1 MLQWITSWWN
11 KLSFAFIQL
20 LVKFFVQSKSIPLD
34 PINELNINRLA
45 PILYVLPY
53 NSKIDLMVI
62 QSLSRKYQLADPLD
76 GIKTDNGILPAYL
89 YIDKGPGI
97 FASKQQKTKSI
108 EILCQYIT
116 AHQQN
121 PQLDVQMLPVS
132 VMFSRAPDKEGKK
145 KLSLQVLG
153 GTRKLIRMLFSGRDC
168 YTRFSHTVSLKNISE
183 ATEITLVPEL
193 AHKLSRVA
201 RIHFAKQRTAS
212 VGPKLPIRQLM
223 LKTLLNS
230 QEISEAITEEA
241 KSKNITVEKARKK
254 ALAMLN
260 EIAANFNYRALK
272 ITDFVLTWAW
282 SRLYQGL
289 KVTNADPIRELAQNG
304 HEIVYAPCHRSHMDY
319 LLLSYVLYR
328 QGLVPPHIAAGINL
342 NFWPAGPIFRRLGA
356 FFIRRSFRGNKLYT
370 AVFRKYLAELFI
382 RGYSVEYFIEGG
394 RSRTGRLLDPKT
406 GMLMMTIQTLLR
418 GDPRPI
424 TVVPIYIG
432 YEHVL
437 EVATYANELRGAAKK
452 KENLWQ
458 TLKAFFRLK
467 KLGLGYVNF
476 GQPIPLNQFLSQ
488 NVPDW
493 REAIDSSN
501 NSRPKW
507 LTPTTNLLAQN
518 IMESINS
525 SAAVNA
531 MNLCSVFLL
540 ASQQNAL
547 TKKQLIEHINYVL
560 ILLRNVPYSNLV
572 TIPTQTAEQLFEHAK
587 QMGKFV
593 ITTDE
598 AGEIV
603 SLPQEQAVLMT
614 YYRNNIQHLLIIPA
628 IVARIILKHNRI
640 SLDELTKQVELIFPL
655 IKAELFIYYQED
667 DLLSY
672 IPKLLQCL
680 AEINLINYSPER
692 ITVNY
697 LKLTALQ
704 LLASISKD
712 TLQRYVITF
721 SLLQKD
727 PSISRVSLE
736 KESRLIA
743 ERLSVLHGINA
754 PEFFDKGVFSTL
766 ATTLRNLGYLDDK
779 DNNSLYRITVMNNIL
794 KPLITTRVMQTIE
807 EIYEIK

>member
-1 MLQWITSWWN
+1 MLQWITTWWN
-11 KLSFAFIQL
+11 KLSFAFIRL
-20 LVKFFVQSKSIPLD
+20 PVKFFVKSQSIPTD
-34 PINELNINRLA
+34 PIKDLNINRLA
-45 PILYVLPY
+45 PVLYVLPY
-53 NSKIDLMVI
+53 NSKIDLMVV
-62 QSLSRKYQLADPLD
+62 QSLSRKYQLPDPLD
-76 GIKTDNGILPAYL
+76 GIKTNNGILPAYI

-97 FASKQQKTKSI
+97 FASKQQKKKSI
-108 EILCQYIT
+108 EILRQYIM

-132 VMFSRAPDKEGKK
+132 VMFSRAPDKEGRK

-153 GTRKLIRMLFSGRDC
+153 GTRKFLKMCFSGRDC
-168 YTRFSHTVSLKNISE
+168 YTRFSHTVSLKNFALSIE
-183 ATEITLVPEL
+183 NEKIPEL

-201 RIHFAKQRTAS
+201 RIHFSKQRMAS
-212 VGPKLPIRQLM
+212 VGPTLPIRQQM
-223 LKTLLNS
+223 LKMLLNS
-230 QEISEAITEEA
+230 QEISDAIQEEA
-241 KSKNITVEKARKK
+241 KSKNISIEKARKN
-254 ALAMLN
+254 ALSMLN
-260 EIAANFNYRALK
+260 EIAANFTYRALK
-272 ITDFVLTWAW
+272 ITDYILTWAW
-282 SRLYQGL
+282 NRLYQGL
-289 KVTNADPIRELAQNG
+289 KVTHADPIRELAQNG

-370 AVFRKYLAELFI
+370 SVFRKYLAELFI

-424 TVVPIYIG
+424 SIVPVYIG

-437 EVATYANELRGAAKK
+437 EVATYAKELRGAAKQ

-458 TLKAFFRLK
+458 TLKAFFKLK

-476 GQPIPLNQFLSQ
+476 GDPIPLNQFLTQ
-488 NVPDW
+488 NVPNW
-493 REAIDSSN
+493 REAIEPSGTL
-501 NSRPKW
+501 RPNW
-507 LTPTTNLLAQN
+507 LTPTTNLLAKG

-531 MNLCSVFLL
+531 MNLCSTFLL

-547 TKKQLIEHINYVL
+547 TKQQLIEYINYAL
-560 ILLRNVPYSNLV
+560 ILLKSVPYSNLV
-572 TIPTQTAEQLFEHAK
+572 TVPEQRAEQLFEHAK

-593 ITTDE
+593 ITTDQ

-603 SLPQEQAVLMT
+603 SLTQEQAILMT

-628 IVARIILKHNRI
+628 IIARIILKQNRI
-640 SLDELTKQVELIFPL
+640 SKDELIEQVKLIFPL
-655 IKAELFIYYQED
+655 IKAELFIYYEEEQ
-667 DLLSY
+667 LLDY
-672 IPKLLQCL
+672 ISKLLQCL
-680 AEINLINYSPER
+680 DDINLINFTPER

-697 LKLTALQ
+697 LKLTSLQ

-727 PSISRVSLE
+727 PTISRANLE

-766 ATTLRNLGYLDDK
+766 VSTLKDLGYLDAQETG
-779 DNNSLYRITVMNNIL
+779 NSEKITQMSNTL
-794 KPLITTRVMQTIE
+794 KPLITNRIMQTIE
-807 EIYEIK
+807 EFH

>member
-1 MLQWITSWWN
+1 MLQWITTWWN
-11 KLSFAFIQL
+11 KLSFAFIRL
-20 LVKFFVQSKSIPLD
+20 PVKFFVKSQSIPTDLIKD
-34 PINELNINRLA
+34 LNINRLA
-45 PILYVLPY
+45 PVLYVLPY
-53 NSKIDLMVI
+53 NSKIDLMVV
-62 QSLSRKYQLADPLD
+62 QSLSRKYQLPDPLD
-76 GIKTDNGILPAYL
+76 GIKTNNGILPAYI

-97 FASKQQKTKSI
+97 FASKQQKKKSI
-108 EILCQYIT
+108 EILRQYIM

-132 VMFSRAPDKEGKK
+132 VMFSRAPDKEGRK

-153 GTRKLIRMLFSGRDC
+153 GTRKFLKMCFSGRDC
-168 YTRFSHTVSLKNISE
+168 YTRFSHTVSLKNFALSIE
-183 ATEITLVPEL
+183 NEKIPEL

-201 RIHFAKQRTAS
+201 RIHFSKQRIAS
-212 VGPKLPIRQLM
+212 VGPTLPIRQQM
-223 LKTLLNS
+223 LKMLLNS
-230 QEISEAITEEA
+230 QEISDAIQEEA
-241 KSKNITVEKARKK
+241 KSKNISIEKARKN
-254 ALAMLN
+254 ALSMLN
-260 EIAANFNYRALK
+260 EIAANFTYRALK
-272 ITDFVLTWAW
+272 ITDYILTWAW
-282 SRLYQGL
+282 NRLYQGL
-289 KVTNADPIRELAQNG
+289 KVTHADPIRELAQNG

-370 AVFRKYLAELFI
+370 SVFRKYLAELFI

-424 TVVPIYIG
+424 SIVPVYIG

-437 EVATYANELRGAAKK
+437 EVATYAKELRGATKQ

-458 TLKAFFRLK
+458 TLKAFFKLK

-476 GQPIPLNQFLSQ
+476 GDPIPLNQFLTQ
-488 NVPDW
+488 NVPNW
-493 REAIDSSN
+493 REAIEPSGTL
-501 NSRPKW
+501 RPNW
-507 LTPTTNLLAQN
+507 LTPTTNLLAKG

-531 MNLCSVFLL
+531 MNLCSTFLL

-547 TKKQLIEHINYVL
+547 TKQQLIEHINYAL
-560 ILLRNVPYSNLV
+560 ILLKSVPYSNLV
-572 TIPTQTAEQLFEHAK
+572 TVPEQRAEQLFEHAK

-593 ITTDE
+593 ITTDQ

-603 SLPQEQAVLMT
+603 SLTQEQAILMT

-628 IVARIILKHNRI
+628 IIARIILKQNRI
-640 SLDELTKQVELIFPL
+640 SKDELIEQVKLIFPL
-655 IKAELFIYYQED
+655 IKAELFIYYEEEQ
-667 DLLSY
+667 LLDY
-672 IPKLLQCL
+672 ISKLLQCL
-680 AEINLINYSPER
+680 DDINLINFTPER

-697 LKLTALQ
+697 LKLTSLQ

-727 PSISRVSLE
+727 PTISRANLE

-766 ATTLRNLGYLDDK
+766 VSTLKDLGYLDAQETG
-779 DNNSLYRITVMNNIL
+779 NSEKITQMNNTL
-794 KPLITTRVMQTIE
+794 KPLITNRIMQTIE
-807 EIYEIK
+807 EFH

>member
-1 MLQWITSWWN
+1 MLQWITTWWN
-11 KLSFAFIQL
+11 KLSFAFIRL
-20 LVKFFVQSKSIPLD
+20 PVKFFVKSQSIPTD
-34 PINELNINRLA
+34 PIKDLNINRLA
-45 PILYVLPY
+45 PVLYVLPY
-53 NSKIDLMVI
+53 NSKIDLMVV
-62 QSLSRKYQLADPLD
+62 QSLSRKYQLPDPLD
-76 GIKTDNGILPAYL
+76 GIKTNNGILPAYI

-97 FASKQQKTKSI
+97 FASKQQKKKSI
-108 EILCQYIT
+108 EILRQYIM

-132 VMFSRAPDKEGKK
+132 VMFSRAPDKEGRK

-153 GTRKLIRMLFSGRDC
+153 GTRKFLKMCFSGRDC
-168 YTRFSHTVSLKNISE
+168 YTRFSHTVSLKNFALSIE
-183 ATEITLVPEL
+183 NEKIPEL

-201 RIHFAKQRTAS
+201 RIHFSKQRMAS
-212 VGPKLPIRQLM
+212 VGPTLPIRQQM
-223 LKTLLNS
+223 LKMLLNS
-230 QEISEAITEEA
+230 QEISDAIQEEA
-241 KSKNITVEKARKK
+241 KSKNISIEKARKN
-254 ALAMLN
+254 ALSMLN
-260 EIAANFNYRALK
+260 EIAANFTYRALK
-272 ITDFVLTWAW
+272 ITDYILTWAW
-282 SRLYQGL
+282 NRLYQGL
-289 KVTNADPIRELAQNG
+289 KVTHADPIRELAQNG

-370 AVFRKYLAELFI
+370 SVFRKYLAELFI

-424 TVVPIYIG
+424 SIVPVYIG

-437 EVATYANELRGAAKK
+437 EVATYAKELRGAAKQ

-458 TLKAFFRLK
+458 TLKAFFKLK

-476 GQPIPLNQFLSQ
+476 GDPIPLNQFLTQ
-488 NVPDW
+488 NVPNW
-493 REAIDSSN
+493 REAIEPSGTL
-501 NSRPKW
+501 RPNW
-507 LTPTTNLLAQN
+507 LTPTTNLLAKG

-531 MNLCSVFLL
+531 MNLCSTFLL

-547 TKKQLIEHINYVL
+547 TKQQLIEHINYAL
-560 ILLRNVPYSNLV
+560 ILLKSVPYSNLV
-572 TIPTQTAEQLFEHAK
+572 TVPEQSAEQLFEHAK

-593 ITTDE
+593 ITTDQ

-603 SLPQEQAVLMT
+603 SLTQEQAILMT

-628 IVARIILKHNRI
+628 IIARIILKQNRI
-640 SLDELTKQVELIFPL
+640 SKDELIEQVKLIFPL
-655 IKAELFIYYQED
+655 IKAELFIYYEEEQ
-667 DLLSY
+667 LLDY
-672 IPKLLQCL
+672 ISKLLQCL
-680 AEINLINYSPER
+680 DDINLINFTPER

-697 LKLTALQ
+697 LKLTSLQ

-727 PSISRVSLE
+727 PTISRANLE

-766 ATTLRNLGYLDDK
+766 VSTLKDLGYLDAQETG
-779 DNNSLYRITVMNNIL
+779 NSEKITQMSNTL
-794 KPLITTRVMQTIE
+794 KPLITNRIMQTIE
-807 EIYEIK
+807 EFH

>member
-1 MLQWITSWWN
+1 MLQWITTWWN
-11 KLSFAFIQL
+11 KLSFAFIRL
-20 LVKFFVQSKSIPLD
+20 PVKFFVKSQSIPTD
-34 PINELNINRLA
+34 PIKDLNINRLA
-45 PILYVLPY
+45 PVLYVLPY
-53 NSKIDLMVI
+53 NSKIDLMVV
-62 QSLSRKYQLADPLD
+62 QSLSRKYQLPDPLD
-76 GIKTDNGILPAYL
+76 GIKTNNGILPAYI

-97 FASKQQKTKSI
+97 FASKQQKKKSI
-108 EILCQYIT
+108 EILRQYIM

-132 VMFSRAPDKEGKK
+132 VMFSRAPDKEGRK

-153 GTRKLIRMLFSGRDC
+153 GTRKFLKMCFSGRDC
-168 YTRFSHTVSLKNISE
+168 YTRFSHTVSLKNFALSIE
-183 ATEITLVPEL
+183 NEKIPEL

-201 RIHFAKQRTAS
+201 RIHFSKQRMAS
-212 VGPKLPIRQLM
+212 VGPTLPIRQQM
-223 LKTLLNS
+223 LKMLLNS
-230 QEISEAITEEA
+230 QEISDAIQEEA
-241 KSKNITVEKARKK
+241 KSKNISIEKARKN
-254 ALAMLN
+254 ALSMLN
-260 EIAANFNYRALK
+260 EIAANFTYRALK
-272 ITDFVLTWAW
+272 ITDYILTWAW
-282 SRLYQGL
+282 NRLYQGL
-289 KVTNADPIRELAQNG
+289 KVTHADPIRELAQNG

-370 AVFRKYLAELFI
+370 SVFRKYLAELFI

-424 TVVPIYIG
+424 SIVPVYIG

-437 EVATYANELRGAAKK
+437 EVATYAKELRGAAKQ

-458 TLKAFFRLK
+458 TLKAFFKLK

-476 GQPIPLNQFLSQ
+476 GDPIPLNQFLTQ
-488 NVPDW
+488 NVPNW
-493 REAIDSSN
+493 REAIEPSGTL
-501 NSRPKW
+501 RPNW
-507 LTPTTNLLAQN
+507 LTPTTNLLAKG

-531 MNLCSVFLL
+531 MNLCSTFLL

-547 TKKQLIEHINYVL
+547 TKQQLIEYINYAL
-560 ILLRNVPYSNLV
+560 ILLKSVPYSNLV
-572 TIPTQTAEQLFEHAK
+572 TVPEQSAEQLFEHAK

-593 ITTDE
+593 ITTDQ

-603 SLPQEQAVLMT
+603 SLTQEQAILMT

-628 IVARIILKHNRI
+628 IIARIILKQNRI
-640 SLDELTKQVELIFPL
+640 SKDELIEQVKLIFPL
-655 IKAELFIYYQED
+655 IKAELFIYYEEEQ
-667 DLLSY
+667 LLDY
-672 IPKLLQCL
+672 ISKLLQCL
-680 AEINLINYSPER
+680 DDINLINFTPER

-697 LKLTALQ
+697 LKLTSLQ

-727 PSISRVSLE
+727 PTISRANLE

-766 ATTLRNLGYLDDK
+766 VSTLKDLGYLDAQETG
-779 DNNSLYRITVMNNIL
+779 NSEKITQMSNTL
-794 KPLITTRVMQTIE
+794 KPLITNRIMQTIE
-807 EIYEIK
+807 EFH

>member
-1 MLQWITSWWN
+1 MLQWITTWWN
-11 KLSFAFIQL
+11 KLSFAFIRL
-20 LVKFFVQSKSIPLD
+20 PVKFFVKSQSIPTD
-34 PINELNINRLA
+34 PIKDLNINRLA
-45 PILYVLPY
+45 PVLYVLPY
-53 NSKIDLMVI
+53 NSKIDLMVV
-62 QSLSRKYQLADPLD
+62 QSLSRKYQLPDPLD
-76 GIKTDNGILPAYL
+76 GIKTNNGILPAYI

-97 FASKQQKTKSI
+97 FASKQQKKKSI
-108 EILCQYIT
+108 EILRQYIM

-132 VMFSRAPDKEGKK
+132 VMFSRAPDKEGRK

-153 GTRKLIRMLFSGRDC
+153 GTRKFLKMCFSGRDC
-168 YTRFSHTVSLKNISE
+168 YTRFSHTVSLKNFALSIE
-183 ATEITLVPEL
+183 NEKIPEL

-201 RIHFAKQRTAS
+201 RIHFSKQRMAS
-212 VGPKLPIRQLM
+212 VGPTLPIRQQM
-223 LKTLLNS
+223 LKMLLNS
-230 QEISEAITEEA
+230 QEISDAIQEEA
-241 KSKNITVEKARKK
+241 KSKNISIEKARKN
-254 ALAMLN
+254 ALSMLN
-260 EIAANFNYRALK
+260 EIAANFTYRALK
-272 ITDFVLTWAW
+272 ITDYILTWAW
-282 SRLYQGL
+282 NRLYQGL
-289 KVTNADPIRELAQNG
+289 KVTHADPIRELAQNG

-370 AVFRKYLAELFI
+370 SVFRKYLAELFI

-424 TVVPIYIG
+424 SIVPVYIG

-437 EVATYANELRGAAKK
+437 EVATYAKELRGAAKQ

-458 TLKAFFRLK
+458 TLKAFFKLK

-476 GQPIPLNQFLSQ
+476 GDPIPLNQFLTQ
-488 NVPDW
+488 NVPNW
-493 REAIDSSN
+493 REAIEPSGTL
-501 NSRPKW
+501 RPNW
-507 LTPTTNLLAQN
+507 LTPTTNLLAKV

-531 MNLCSVFLL
+531 MNLCSTFLL

-547 TKKQLIEHINYVL
+547 TKQQLIEHINYAL
-560 ILLRNVPYSNLV
+560 ILLKSVPYSNLV
-572 TIPTQTAEQLFEHAK
+572 TVPEQRAEQLFEHAK

-593 ITTDE
+593 ITTDQ

-603 SLPQEQAVLMT
+603 SLTQEQAILMT

-628 IVARIILKHNRI
+628 IIARIILKQNRI
-640 SLDELTKQVELIFPL
+640 SKDELIEQVKLIFPL
-655 IKAELFIYYQED
+655 IKAELFIYYEEEQ
-667 DLLSY
+667 LLDY
-672 IPKLLQCL
+672 ISNLLQCL
-680 AEINLINYSPER
+680 DDINLINFTPER

-697 LKLTALQ
+697 LKLTSLQ

-727 PSISRVSLE
+727 PTISRANLE

-766 ATTLRNLGYLDDK
+766 VSTLKDLGYLDAQETG
-779 DNNSLYRITVMNNIL
+779 NSEKITQMSNTL
-794 KPLITTRVMQTIE
+794 KPLITNRIMQTIE
-807 EIYEIK
+807 EFH

>member
-1 MLQWITSWWN
+1 MLQWITTWWN
-11 KLSFAFIQL
+11 KLSFAFIRL
-20 LVKFFVQSKSIPLD
+20 PVKFFVKSQSIPTD
-34 PINELNINRLA
+34 PIKDLNINRLA
-45 PILYVLPY
+45 PVLYVLPY
-53 NSKIDLMVI
+53 NSKIDLMVV
-62 QSLSRKYQLADPLD
+62 QSLSRKYQLPDPLD
-76 GIKTDNGILPAYL
+76 GIKTNNGILPAYI

-97 FASKQQKTKSI
+97 FASKQQKKKSI
-108 EILCQYIT
+108 EILRQYIM

-132 VMFSRAPDKEGKK
+132 VMFSRAPDKEGRK

-153 GTRKLIRMLFSGRDC
+153 GTRKFLKMCFSGRDC
-168 YTRFSHTVSLKNISE
+168 YTRFSHTVSLKNFALSIE
-183 ATEITLVPEL
+183 NEKIPEL

-201 RIHFAKQRTAS
+201 RIHFSKQRMAS
-212 VGPKLPIRQLM
+212 VGPTLPIRQQM
-223 LKTLLNS
+223 LKMLLNS
-230 QEISEAITEEA
+230 QEISDAIQEEA
-241 KSKNITVEKARKK
+241 KSKNISIEKARKN
-254 ALAMLN
+254 ALSMLN
-260 EIAANFNYRALK
+260 EIAANFTYRALK
-272 ITDFVLTWAW
+272 ITDYILTWAW
-282 SRLYQGL
+282 NRLYQGL
-289 KVTNADPIRELAQNG
+289 KVTHADPIRELAQNG

-370 AVFRKYLAELFI
+370 SVFRKYLAELFI

-424 TVVPIYIG
+424 SIVPVYIG

-437 EVATYANELRGAAKK
+437 EVATYAKELRGAAKQ

-458 TLKAFFRLK
+458 TLEAFFKLK

-476 GQPIPLNQFLSQ
+476 GDPIPLNQFLTQ
-488 NVPDW
+488 NVPNW
-493 REAIDSSN
+493 REAIEPSGTL
-501 NSRPKW
+501 RPNW
-507 LTPTTNLLAQN
+507 LTPTTNLLAKG

-531 MNLCSVFLL
+531 MNLCSTFLL

-547 TKKQLIEHINYVL
+547 TKQQLIEHINYAL
-560 ILLRNVPYSNLV
+560 ILLKSVPYSNLV
-572 TIPTQTAEQLFEHAK
+572 TVPEQSAEQLFEHAK

-593 ITTDE
+593 ITTDQ

-603 SLPQEQAVLMT
+603 SLTQEQAILMT

-628 IVARIILKHNRI
+628 IIARIILKQNRI
-640 SLDELTKQVELIFPL
+640 SKDELIEQVKLIFPL
-655 IKAELFIYYQED
+655 IKAELFIYYEEEQ
-667 DLLSY
+667 LLDY
-672 IPKLLQCL
+672 ISKLLQCL
-680 AEINLINYSPER
+680 DDINLINFTPER

-697 LKLTALQ
+697 LKLTSLQ

-727 PSISRVSLE
+727 PTISRANLE

-766 ATTLRNLGYLDDK
+766 VSTLKDLGYLDAQETG
-779 DNNSLYRITVMNNIL
+779 NSEKITQMSNTL
-794 KPLITTRVMQTIE
+794 KPLITNRIMQTIE
-807 EIYEIK
+807 EFH

>member
-1 MLQWITSWWN
+1 MLQWITTWWN
-11 KLSFAFIQL
+11 KLSFAFIRL
-20 LVKFFVQSKSIPLD
+20 PVKFFVKSQSIPTDLIKD
-34 PINELNINRLA
+34 LNINRLA
-45 PILYVLPY
+45 PVLYVLPY
-53 NSKIDLMVI
+53 NSKIDLMVV
-62 QSLSRKYQLADPLD
+62 QSLSRKYQLPDPLD
-76 GIKTDNGILPAYL
+76 GIKTNNGILPAYI

-97 FASKQQKTKSI
+97 FASKQQKKKSI
-108 EILCQYIT
+108 EILRQYIM

-132 VMFSRAPDKEGKK
+132 VMFSRAPDKEGRK

-153 GTRKLIRMLFSGRDC
+153 GTRKFLKMCFSGRDC
-168 YTRFSHTVSLKNISE
+168 YTRFSHTVSLKNFALSIE
-183 ATEITLVPEL
+183 NEKIPEL

-201 RIHFAKQRTAS
+201 RIHFSKQRIAS
-212 VGPKLPIRQLM
+212 VGPTLPIRQQM
-223 LKTLLNS
+223 LKMLLNS
-230 QEISEAITEEA
+230 QEISDAIQEEA
-241 KSKNITVEKARKK
+241 KSKNISIEKARKN
-254 ALAMLN
+254 ALSMLN
-260 EIAANFNYRALK
+260 EIAANFTYRALK
-272 ITDFVLTWAW
+272 ITDYILTWAW
-282 SRLYQGL
+282 NRLYQGL
-289 KVTNADPIRELAQNG
+289 KVTHADPIRELAQNG

-370 AVFRKYLAELFI
+370 SVFRKYLAELFI

-424 TVVPIYIG
+424 SIVPVYIG

-437 EVATYANELRGAAKK
+437 EVATYAKELRGAAKQ

-458 TLKAFFRLK
+458 TLKAFFKLK

-476 GQPIPLNQFLSQ
+476 GDPIPLNQFLTQ
-488 NVPDW
+488 NVPNW
-493 REAIDSSN
+493 REAIEPSGTL
-501 NSRPKW
+501 RPNW
-507 LTPTTNLLAQN
+507 LTPTTNLLAKG

-531 MNLCSVFLL
+531 MNLCSTFLL

-547 TKKQLIEHINYVL
+547 TKQQLIEHINYAL
-560 ILLRNVPYSNLV
+560 ILLKSVPYSNLV
-572 TIPTQTAEQLFEHAK
+572 TVPEQRAEQLFEHAK

-593 ITTDE
+593 ITTDQ

-603 SLPQEQAVLMT
+603 SLTQEQAILMT

-628 IVARIILKHNRI
+628 IIARIILKQNRI
-640 SLDELTKQVELIFPL
+640 SKDELIEQVKLIFPL
-655 IKAELFIYYQED
+655 IKAELFIYYEEEQ
-667 DLLSY
+667 LLDY
-672 IPKLLQCL
+672 ISKLLQCL
-680 AEINLINYSPER
+680 DDINLINFTPER

-697 LKLTALQ
+697 LKLTSLQ

-727 PSISRVSLE
+727 PTISRANLE

-766 ATTLRNLGYLDDK
+766 VSTLKDLGYLDAQETG
-779 DNNSLYRITVMNNIL
+779 NSEKITQMNNTL
-794 KPLITTRVMQTIE
+794 KPLITNRIMQTIE
-807 EIYEIK
+807 EFH

>member
-1 MLQWITSWWN
+1 MLQWITTWWN
-11 KLSFAFIQL
+11 KLSFAFIRL
-20 LVKFFVQSKSIPLD
+20 PVKFFVKSQSIPTD
-34 PINELNINRLA
+34 PIKDLNINRLA
-45 PILYVLPY
+45 PVLYVLPY
-53 NSKIDLMVI
+53 NSKIDLMVV
-62 QSLSRKYQLADPLD
+62 QSLSRKYQLPDPLD
-76 GIKTDNGILPAYL
+76 GIKTNNGILPAYI

-97 FASKQQKTKSI
+97 FASKQQKKKSI
-108 EILCQYIT
+108 EILRQYIM

-132 VMFSRAPDKEGKK
+132 VMFSRAPDKEGRK

-153 GTRKLIRMLFSGRDC
+153 GTRKFLKMCFSGRDC
-168 YTRFSHTVSLKNISE
+168 YTRFSHTVSLKNFALSIE
-183 ATEITLVPEL
+183 NEKIPEL

-201 RIHFAKQRTAS
+201 RIHFSKQRMAS
-212 VGPKLPIRQLM
+212 VGPTLPIRQQM
-223 LKTLLNS
+223 LKMLLNS
-230 QEISEAITEEA
+230 QEISDAIQEEA
-241 KSKNITVEKARKK
+241 KSKNISIEKARKN
-254 ALAMLN
+254 ALSMLN
-260 EIAANFNYRALK
+260 EIAANFTYRALK
-272 ITDFVLTWAW
+272 ITDYILTWAW
-282 SRLYQGL
+282 NRLYQGL
-289 KVTNADPIRELAQNG
+289 KVTHADPIRELAQNG

-370 AVFRKYLAELFI
+370 SVFRKYLAELFI

-424 TVVPIYIG
+424 SIVPVYIG

-437 EVATYANELRGAAKK
+437 EVATYAKELRGAAKQ

-458 TLKAFFRLK
+458 TLKAFFKLK

-476 GQPIPLNQFLSQ
+476 GDPIPLNQFLTQ
-488 NVPDW
+488 NVPNW
-493 REAIDSSN
+493 REAIEPSGAL
-501 NSRPKW
+501 RPNW
-507 LTPTTNLLAQN
+507 LTPTTNLLAKG

-531 MNLCSVFLL
+531 MNLCSTFLL

-547 TKKQLIEHINYVL
+547 TKQQLIEHINYAL
-560 ILLRNVPYSNLV
+560 ILLKSVPYSNLV
-572 TIPTQTAEQLFEHAK
+572 TVPEQRAEQLFEHAK

-593 ITTDE
+593 ITTDQ

-603 SLPQEQAVLMT
+603 SLTQEQAILMT

-628 IVARIILKHNRI
+628 IIARIILKQNRI
-640 SLDELTKQVELIFPL
+640 SKGELIEQVKLIFPL
-655 IKAELFIYYQED
+655 IKAELFIYYEEEQ
-667 DLLSY
+667 LLDY
-672 IPKLLQCL
+672 ISKLLQCL
-680 AEINLINYSPER
+680 DDINLINFTPER

-697 LKLTALQ
+697 LKLTFLQ

-727 PSISRVSLE
+727 PTISRANLE

-766 ATTLRNLGYLDDK
+766 VSTLKDLGYLDAQETG
-779 DNNSLYRITVMNNIL
+779 NSEKITQMSNTL
-794 KPLITTRVMQTIE
+794 KPLITNRIMQTIE
-807 EIYEIK
+807 EFH